1 MGDRGM
7 STFNF
12 IAIFRGVPAFTL
24 LDKLLLQSLLPDL
37 LLLPDLEDGA
47 LIGKI
52 HVVVH
57 LFRSW
62 NVKILIHFSR
72 KKSKGNAQKR
82 RENARVRQT
91 QKAMR
96 ECSKCYIWAWRLG
109 GKRGAFM

>member
-72 KKSKGNAQKR
+72 KKVKEMPRNGEK
-82 RENARVRQT
+82 
-91 QKAMR
+91 MR
-96 ECSKCYIWAWRLG
+96 ECNKIRRL
-109 GKRGAFM
+109 